1 LFLGTAAGRQFTEI
15 LAVPDNNTLTVENS
29 FNIAA
34 VSAVDCAVGG
44 RLLNVEVQLAAD
56 MLGDHNS
63 GTHGAAA
70 GGWQIFVV
78 NQGPNYVWTATRAQV
93 ASTSGS
99 GFYGVALG
107 GTRPVIECNFT
118 GATCLRLGGAD
129 IVGIEFN
136 NSNANKAGTIG
147 LTLDLTGQQIIRDTI
162 IGGPA
167 VASAF
172 ETGISWINNDR
183 IILGSLIRNNTT
195 GIVATGISTAIYTV
209 IASVF
214 QDNGVG
220 FSGPATGSQT
230 VSLRLLG
237 NVFWGQTTA
246 GVTLAYDEF
255 TGYRALLFNTFDDNV
270 AGVSITNEASI
281 ANLLFASNLL
291 TNNTTGVSYTGG
303 AVNIERESAMVD
315 FNCYGLGGAANLA
328 NVSGFILGPNV
339 ININPLYVDEVTG
352 DFTPRVTNF
361 TIQSWPPGLSQFF
374 PGTLTA
380 SQVACGAIQPGGGVG
395 GFNNVGI

>member
-1 LFLGTAAGRQFTEI
+1 
-15 LAVPDNNTLTVENS
+15 
-29 FNIAA
+29 
-34 VSAVDCAVGG
+34 
-44 RLLNVEVQLAAD
+44 
-56 MLGDHNS
+56 
-63 GTHGAAA
+63 
-70 GGWQIFVV
+70 
-78 NQGPNYVWTATRAQV
+78 
-93 ASTSGS
+93 
-99 GFYGVALG
+99 
-107 GTRPVIECNFT
+107 
-118 GATCLRLGGAD
+118 
-129 IVGIEFN
+129 
-136 NSNANKAGTIG
+136 
-147 LTLDLTGQQIIRDTI
+147 
-162 IGGPA
+162 
-167 VASAF
+167 
-172 ETGISWINNDR
+172 
-183 IILGSLIRNNTT
+183 
-195 GIVATGISTAIYTV
+195 
-209 IASVF
+209 
-214 QDNGVG
+214 
-220 FSGPATGSQT
+220 
-230 VSLRLLG
+230 
-237 NVFWGQTTA
+237 VFWGQTTA